1 MVLQKMQFRPGI
13 NTELPDYANENGWND
28 GDKIRFRVGYPE
40 KIGGWGRKNQTA
52 QFIGQ
57 CRALKPWQT
66 LDLDGYIGVGTHLK
80 YFIEDGGVYY
90 DITPIR
96 NTTNAGDVTFSASN
110 GSAVITVTDVNHG
123 CRENDFVTFSGAT
136 TLGGNITA
144 DVLNQEHQIETVPN
158 ENTYTFR
165 ARTASTPLDSYY
177 DNAIVD
183 LTGALVTANTDDTD
197 TGGSAAVAEYQVNTG
212 VDTSVFAPGWGAG
225 TWSRT
230 QWGAKADIDV
240 RSEILRLWQH
250 DNFGEDLVFNVRDG
264 GIYYFDTSGGTSQRA
279 VDLADLTGASNT
291 PTVAK
296 QVMVSDIDRH
306 VIAFG
311 CNPLGSDV
319 QDPLLIRFSDQED
332 PADWTPTTQNTAG
345 DLRIGSGTGIV
356 QAVETRQQI
365 LVFTDVTLHTMQY
378 IGPPFTFGINR
389 ISENITIRSPNS
401 AVAIGDKVYWMGVD
415 QFYVYQ
421 GQVQQLNCSV
431 KEKIL
436 TDINGEQSEKIT
448 VGVNSGFHEIWW
460 FYPSKNSDNLDKYV
474 VYNYDQDI
482 WYYGTL
488 DRTAWMDRGVTDYP
502 LAAGTDGHLYFHEF
516 GFDDN
521 SGAAPAAIEAFIQSA
536 PIDLGDGETFSYVR
550 KLIPDITF
558 RGSTNPSPT
567 AEYTIDAFNYNGGLQ
582 VSSDTANIVKT
593 SAVPVEQYTEKVDLR
608 VRGRAISFKIAS
620 TQVGTTWRT
629 GLNRLD
635 IRPDGKR

>member
-1 MVLQKMQFRPGI
+1 MTLQKMQFRAGI

-40 KIGGWGRKNQTA
+40 KIGGWGRKNQNA
-52 QFIGQ
+52 QFVGQ

-66 LDLDGYIGVGTHLK
+66 LGLDGFIGVGTNLK

-96 NTTNAGDVTFSASN
+96 NTTDPGEVTFSASD
-110 GSAVITVTDVNHG
+110 GSDVITVTDVNHG
-123 CRENDFVTFSGAT
+123 CREEDFVTFSGAAG
-136 TLGGNITA
+136 LGGNITA
-144 DVLNQEHQIETVPN
+144 GILNQEHQIETVPN

-165 ARTASTPLDSYY
+165 ARIAGTVLKDYY
-177 DNAIVD
+177 DNALVD
-183 LTGALVTANTDDTD
+183 LTGSLITAGTSDTD
-197 TGGSAAVAEYQVNTG
+197 TGGSAVVAEYQINTG

-225 TWSRT
+225 TWSR
-230 QWGAKADIDV
+230 QGWGQKANIDV
-240 RSEILRLWQH
+240 KSEILRLWQH

-264 GIYYFDTSGGTSQRA
+264 GVYYFDTSNGTSQRA
-279 VDLADLTGASNT
+279 VEIGELTGASDT
-291 PTVAK
+291 PLVAK
-296 QVMVSDIDRH
+296 QVMVSDVDRH

-311 CNPLGSDV
+311 TNPLGSNI

-345 DLRIGSGTGIV
+345 DLRIGSGTSIV

-378 IGPPFTFGINR
+378 VGAPFTFGINR
-389 ISENITIRSPNS
+389 ISENITIRSPNA
-401 AVAIGDKVYWMGVD
+401 AVAVGDKVYWMGVD

-421 GQVQQLNCSV
+421 GQVRQLTCSV

-488 DRTAWMDRGVTDYP
+488 NRTAWMDRGVTDFP

-521 SGAAPAAIEAFIQSA
+521 SGGAPVAIESFIQSA

-582 VSSDTANIVKT
+582 VSSDTADIVKT
-593 SAVPVEQYTEKVDLR
+593 SSVPIEQYTEKVDLR
-608 VRGRAISFKIAS
+608 VRGRAIAFKIAT

>member
-13 NTELPDYANENGWND
+13 NTELPSYANENGWSD

-40 KIGGWGRKNQTA
+40 KIGGWSRKNQDN
-52 QFIGQ
+52 QFVGQ

-96 NTTNAGDVTFSASN
+96 DTTPAGAATFSATD
-110 GSAVITVTDVNHG
+110 GSALITVTDVNHG
-123 CRENDFVTFSGAT
+123 CREGDFVIFSGAT

-144 DVLNQEHQIETVPN
+144 DVLNQEYQIHTVPN
-158 ENTYTFR
+158 ENTYTFY
-165 ARTASTPLDSYY
+165 ARQGPFPLSNYY
-177 DNAIVD
+177 TNATVD
-183 LTGALVTANTDDTD
+183 TTSAQVTANTSDTD
-197 TGGSAAVAEYQVNTG
+197 TGGTLTVAEYQINTG

-225 TWSRT
+225 TWSRAS
-230 QWGAKADIDV
+230 WGAKANLDV

-250 DNFGEDLVFNVRDG
+250 DNFGEDLVFNIRDG
-264 GIYYFDTSGGTSQRA
+264 GIYYFDTSGGLSNRA
-279 VDLADLTGASNT
+279 VALNELTGAT
-291 PTVAK
+291 DAPTVAK
-296 QVMVSDIDRH
+296 QVIVSDVDRH

-311 CNPLGSDV
+311 ANPLGSNI
-319 QDPLLIRFSDQED
+319 QDPLLIRFSDQEN
-332 PADWTPTTQNTAG
+332 PAEWRPTTINTAG
-345 DLRIGSGTGIV
+345 DLRIGSGTSIV

-365 LVFTDVTLHTMQY
+365 LIFTDVTLHTMQY
-378 IGPPFTFGINR
+378 VGPPYTFGINR
-389 ISENITIRSPNS
+389 VSENITIRSPNS
-401 AVAIGDKVYWMGVD
+401 AVAVGDKVYWMGVD
-415 QFYVYQ
+415 QFYVFQ

-431 KEKIL
+431 KEKVL

-448 VGVNSGFHEIWW
+448 VGVNSGFHEVWW
-460 FYPSKNSDNLDKYV
+460 FYPSKESDNLDKYV

-488 DRTAWMDRGVTDYP
+488 NRTAWMDRGVTDYP

-521 SGAAPAAIEAFIQSA
+521 SGAAPASIDAYIQSA

-550 KLIPDITF
+550 KLIPDLTF

-567 AEYTIDAFNYNGGLQ
+567 AVYTIDAFNYNGGLQ
-582 VSSDTANIVKT
+582 VSSDVANITKT
-593 SAVPVEQYTEKVDLR
+593 SAIPVEQYTEKVDLR
-608 VRGRAISFKIAS
+608 VRGRAIAMKIS
-620 TQVGTTWRT
+620 SDQVGTTWRT

>member
-1 MVLQKMQFRPGI
+1 MTLQKMQFRAGI
-13 NTELPDYANENGWND
+13 NTELPTYANENGWID

-40 KIGGWGRKNQTA
+40 KIGGWARKNQTA
-52 QFIGQ
+52 QFVGQ

-66 LDLDGYIGVGTHLK
+66 LDLDGYIGVGTNLK
-80 YFIEDGGVYY
+80 YFIEDGGFYY
-90 DITPIR
+90 DITPVR
-96 NTTNAGDVTFSASN
+96 DTTPAGAATFSASN
-110 GSAVITVTDVNHG
+110 GSALITVTDVNHG
-123 CRENDFVTFSGAT
+123 CREGDFVTFSGAT
-136 TLGGNITA
+136 GLGGNITA
-144 DVLNQEHQIETVPN
+144 DVLNQEYQIHTVPN
-158 ENTYTFR
+158 ENTYTFY
-165 ARTASTPLDSYY
+165 ARQGPFPLSDYYTNALVDTTADH
-177 DNAIVD
+177 
-183 LTGALVTANTDDTD
+183 VTANTSDTN
-197 TGGSAAVAEYQVNTG
+197 TGGTSTVAEYQINTG

-230 QWGAKADIDV
+230 SWGTKANINV
-240 RSEILRLWQH
+240 QSEILRLWQH
-250 DNFGEDLVFNVRDG
+250 DNFGEDLVFNIRDG
-264 GIYYFDTSGGTSQRA
+264 GIYYFDTSGGLSNRA
-279 VDLADLTGASNT
+279 VPLNELTGAT
-291 PTVAK
+291 DAPTVAK
-296 QVMVSDIDRH
+296 QVIVSDVDRH

-311 CNPLGSDV
+311 ANPLGSNI
-319 QDPLLIRFSDQED
+319 QDPLLIRFSDQEN
-332 PADWTPTTQNTAG
+332 PAEWRPTTINTAG
-345 DLRIGSGTGIV
+345 DLRIGSGTSIV

-378 IGPPFTFGINR
+378 IGPPYTFGINR

-401 AVAIGDKVYWMGVD
+401 AVAVGDKVYWMGVD

-431 KEKIL
+431 KEKVL

-448 VGVNSGFHEIWW
+448 VGVNSGFHEVWW
-460 FYPSKNSDNLDKYV
+460 FYPSKNSANLDKYV

-488 DRTAWMDRGVTDYP
+488 NRTAWMDRGVTDYP

-521 SGAAPAAIEAFIQSA
+521 SGAAPASIDAYIQSA

-550 KLIPDITF
+550 KLIPDLTF

-567 AEYTIDAFNYNGGLQ
+567 AVYTIDAFNYNGGLQ
-582 VSSDTANIVKT
+582 VSSDTANITKT
-593 SAVPVEQYTEKVDLR
+593 SAIPVEQYTEKVDLR
-608 VRGRAISFKIAS
+608 VRGRAIAMKIS
-620 TQVGTTWRT
+620 SSQVGTTWRT

>member
-13 NTELPDYANENGWND
+13 NTELPDYANENGWSD

-80 YFIEDGGVYY
+80 YFVEDGGVYY

-110 GSAVITVTDVNHG
+110 GSAVITVTDINHG

-165 ARTASTPLDSYY
+165 ARTANTPIDSYY

-230 QWGAKADIDV
+230 QWGAKANIDV
-240 RSEILRLWQH
+240 KSEILRLWQH

-291 PTVAK
+291 PVVAK

-311 CNPLGSDV
+311 CNPLGSNV

-345 DLRIGSGTGIV
+345 DLRIGSGTSIV

-389 ISENITIRSPNS
+389 ISENITIRSPNA

-436 TDINGEQSEKIT
+436 TDINNEQSEKIT

-488 DRTAWMDRGVTDYP
+488 NRTAWMDRGVTDYP